1 MQLIIKKL
9 RIFGEKRT
17 KQKMKRKWKNGERIK
32 QKISKSQKVQLLTNS
47 YSRQNNIKGKKRTLR
62 KYTNEYN

>member
-17 KQKMKRKWKNGERIK
+17 KDEEEMEKWRKNKTKNIQKLEGPTSD
-32 QKISKSQKVQLLTNS
+32 Q
-47 YSRQNNIKGKKRTLR
+47 
-62 KYTNEYN
+62 

>member
-32 QKISKSQKVQLLTNS
+32 QKNIQKLEGPTSDQ
-47 YSRQNNIKGKKRTLR
+47 
-62 KYTNEYN
+62 